1 MLISGV
7 WHLCDD
13 GITRPVFCGEILAG
27 DGTWV
32 QARFLV
38 DIGADRTVFSADI
51 LEALHP
57 PPLAAPDQLAG
68 VGAVCASVGVQTQI
82 GFFRENGNRAT
93 FRGQFAAFTEVAA
106 LDMSVLGRDITNLF
120 AVVVNRPGNPW
131 A

>member
-13 GITRPVFCGEILAG
+13 GCTRPVFRGEILAG

-57 PPLAAPDQLAG
+57 PPLVSPDRLAG
-68 VGAVCASVGVQTQI
+68 VGGVSPSVGVQTQI
-82 GFFRENGNRAT
+82 VFFVRT
-93 FRGQFAAFTEVAA
+93 AAESPFEV
-106 LDMSVLGRDITNLF
+106 NL
-120 AVVVNRPGNPW
+120 RRSPKSSPST
-131 A
+131 